1 VKLYLDSSA
10 LVKLVQQ
17 ESESAALRR
26 YLRRH
31 RGEGR
36 VTSALSRVEVV
47 RAVAAGGARAIG
59 HARRTLGRVDQIHL
73 DRSLLDQAATLAP
86 STTVRSLDAIHLASA
101 SLLGSDLPD
110 LARVWHARAS
120 TKILDDITAG
130 QRHVDERRGER

>member
-17 ESESAALRR
+17 EAESDALRR

-47 RAVAAGGARAIG
+47 RAVAGGGARAIG
-59 HARRTLGRVDQIHL
+59 HARRTLARVDLINL
-73 DRSLLDQAATLAP
+73 DRTLLDQAAILAP
-86 STTVRSLDAIHLASA
+86 ATVLRSLDAVHLASA
-101 SLLGSDLPD
+101 SLLGSDLRAVLTYD
-110 LARVWHARAS
+110 TRMVAAASGLGLAV
-120 TKILDDITAG
+120 
-130 QRHVDERRGER
+130 ERPGLT

>member
-47 RAVAAGGARAIG
+47 RAVAGGGAPAIG

-86 STTVRSLDAIHLASA
+86 STTLRSLDAIHLASA
-101 SLLGSDLPD
+101 SLLGSDL
-110 LARVWHARAS
+110 RAVV
-120 TKILDDITAG
+120 TYD
-130 QRHVDERRGER
+130 QRMVAAASGLGMPVESPGVT